1 MKYSAFRHS
10 FILVLVTL
18 VISACS
24 SSKPI
29 GEWRSDSFSGTLDNF
44 LVIGVTSQSTRRRM
58 FEDNFVGGFA
68 ALNVNA
74 TPSYKL
80 LESSL
85 ELDREIVTRA
95 IEGKNIGAVLVTRLA
110 GFTEK
115 EVYQPSSDQDEDLS
129 YFSISRDGVKQID
142 DGYYEQHMV
151 LTLETKVYDTA
162 SEELIWS
169 MQSEVIDPTRSRQAI
184 QDQIKLT
191 IDTLRKR
198 GLVGG

>member
-1 MKYSAFRHS
+1 MKYSALKHS
-10 FILVLVTL
+10 IILALIAL
-18 VISACS
+18 AIGACS

-29 GEWRSDSFSGTLDNF
+29 GEWRSDTFSGTLDNY
-44 LVIGVTSQSTRRRM
+44 LVIGVTSQSARRRV
-58 FEDNFVGGFA
+58 FEDTFVGELA
-68 ALNVNA
+68 ALQVTA

-80 LESSL
+80 LASSL
-85 ELDREIVTRA
+85 ELDREIVEKA
-95 IEGKNIGAVLVTRLA
+95 IEGKNIGAVLITRLA
-110 GFTEK
+110 GFSEK
-115 EVYQPSSDQDEDLS
+115 EVYQAADDRDEELS

-162 SEELIWS
+162 SEALVWS
-169 MQSEVIDPTRSRQAI
+169 MQSEIEDPAVSRQAI

-198 GLVGG
+198 GLVRN